1 MINRYDA
8 PEGMVAARAT
18 PDEENNSCAGCA
30 KNNETFIQKNCPYL
44 CRSDERDDG
53 EDVIFKTRDEFEKML
68 LAEIEAFY
76 NKGKVKRIIF
86 TETDIK
92 PEKV

>member
-1 MINRYDA
+1 MIDRYDA

-53 EDVIFKTRDEFEKML
+53 EDVIFKTRDDFEKML
-68 LAEIEAFY
+68 LAEVKAFY
-76 NKGKVKRIIF
+76 GKEKIKRIIINNVN
-86 TETDIK
+86 IK
-92 PEKV
+92 